1 MWETVKRRWR
11 ENKPWIVA
19 AAILLIVNAT
29 VAVYMNAKAGAM
41 AEAALGAGLP

>member
-1 MWETVKRRWR
+1 MWEAVKRRWR

>member
-19 AAILLIVNAT
+19 AAILLVGYLT
-29 VAVYMNAKAGAM
+29 LLVYMNAKADAM
-41 AEAALGAGLP
+41 ARAVLSAGSS

>member
-1 MWETVKRRWR
+1 MWDAVKRRWE

-29 VAVYMNAKAGAM
+29 VAVYMNTKADAM
-41 AEAALGAGLP
+41 AQAALSTVP